1 MFTRLYILCLLYFA
15 CLYSC
20 SASSQSPITEYK
32 YLSYTNNIYSTY
44 TNDYY
49 FTNTEY
55 KYYTN
60 NYYYTNNDFKLY
72 FLKSH
77 SDYSYILIN
86 NNYAF
91 HFRST
96 KYTNDLT
103 QLKYSGMV
111 NTTNSNYLY
120 DYDNYR
126 LFYKTKHSQIL
137 LNHYFIYK

>member
-1 MFTRLYILCLLYFA
+1 MFTRLYILFLIYFA
-15 CLYSC
+15 LIYSC
-20 SASSQSPITEYK
+20 SATSQSPITKYK
-32 YLSYTNNIYSTY
+32 YLSY

-77 SDYSYILIN
+77 NDYSYILIN

-96 KYTNDLT
+96 KYTNDLRE
-103 QLKYSGMV
+103 LKYSGIV
-111 NTTNSNYLY
+111 NITNSNYIY
-120 DYDNYR
+120 DYNDYR
-126 LFYKTKHSQIL
+126 LFYKTKYSQTL
-137 LNHYFIYK
+137 LNHYYIYK